1 MYTLIMSIVP
11 HENILINIQQQKLSP
26 FVIPPNPDVI
36 LLVIYQ
42 RVKKMNIPYLLKFKS
57 QSHKDALY

>member
-42 RVKKMNIPYLLKFKS
+42 RVKK
-57 QSHKDALY
+57 

>member
-57 QSHKDALY
+57 QSYKDALY